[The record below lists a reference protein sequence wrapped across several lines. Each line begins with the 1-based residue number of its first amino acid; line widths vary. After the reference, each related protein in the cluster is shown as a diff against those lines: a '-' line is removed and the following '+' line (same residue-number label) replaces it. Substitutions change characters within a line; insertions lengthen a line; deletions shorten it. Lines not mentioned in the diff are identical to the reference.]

1 MGRWGRLL
9 ASSALLAG
17 MAGACGGSPGGL
29 GFQTIARG
37 THANVQLEKP
47 SLYEVRTQSEWVEF
61 WGRLF
66 GGDPPPVDFEK
77 QTVLAAV
84 DEVQPTGG
92 YTMSIVRVA
101 PDEKTGRLLVEA
113 VRIAPGE
120 GCITTQAQTT
130 PYHVIELPAP
140 GLEPVLT
147 VETTQEPCV
156 D

>member
-1 MGRWGRLL
+1 MLST
-9 ASSALLAG
+9 AAIFAAG
-17 MAGACGGSPGGL
+17 AGACGGSPGGL
-29 GFQTIARG
+29 GFETIARG
-37 THANVQLEKP
+37 THAQVQLEKP
-47 SLYEVRTQSEWVEF
+47 SLYEVRSQSEWVEF
-61 WGRLF
+61 WGRFF
-66 GGDPPPVDFEK
+66 GGDPPPVDFDER
-77 QTVLAAV
+77 TVLAAV
-84 DEVQPTGG
+84 DQVQPTGG

-113 VRIAPGE
+113 IRIAPGQ

-156 D
+156 E